1 MGGTVKP
8 GGNNIILRNVTF
20 APGYGN
26 RSFNE
31 PGKPPAA
38 GDFPDSYV
46 YDALDI
52 SGTN

>member
-8 GGNNIILRNVTF
+8 GGTNIILRNITF

-31 PGKPPAA
+31 PTRVPAA
-38 GDFPDSYV
+38 GDFPIPTPTTRSTS
-46 YDALDI
+46 AAR
-52 SGTN
+52 T